1 MVMLTIM
8 HDGDDEAALVIVMV
22 MKASDA
28 DDEAT
33 GGDIDDIRDP

>member
-1 MVMLTIM
+1 MVMLIIM

-22 MKASDA
+22 MTAIDA

>member
-1 MVMLTIM
+1 MVMLIIM
-8 HDGDDEAALVIVMV
+8 HDGNDEGALVIVMV

-33 GGDIDDIRDP
+33 GGNIDDIRHP